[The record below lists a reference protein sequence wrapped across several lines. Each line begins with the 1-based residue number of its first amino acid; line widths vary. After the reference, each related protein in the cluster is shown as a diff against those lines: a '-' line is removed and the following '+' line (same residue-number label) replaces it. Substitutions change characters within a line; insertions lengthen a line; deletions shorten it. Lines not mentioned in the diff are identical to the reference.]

1 MKATGHLDSVYCLA
15 TNTAGT
21 VVVSGST
28 ERVSTH
34 AIGLLR
40 IWDPRT
46 AEKSGRLKGHTDNI
60 RCVVV
65 SQDGTKCISGSSDA
79 TVKLWDIGQQRCI
92 HSFAIHSDSVWSL
105 AADAQFESFISAGRD
120 QHVYSTDIKTLDST
134 CICRTRDPVLKVV
147 LSPDKGMWLSMTNS
161 DIEFWDV
168 ERALQSERAMRTTS
182 RRPSVHSMS
191 HSHHRK
197 PLASPNPQEPDSN
210 PVPILRD
217 PSQRIEGLPAIIKHD
232 FLDNRREVLVQ
243 DTTGNVSVVDVTS
256 GRETKKFGRVNFD
269 EKRQEL
275 EEQIAVPSW
284 CSVDCKLGSLS
295 VKLDFPQVFSCEV
308 YAPDAGFPSGPD
320 FDEQKLNVSALF
332 LATELGC
339 KSLIASAEY
348 VQPTTN
354 CRWAF
359 ACAARSSGIGGC
371 CAAILPPATETEAR
385 AIMTR
390 GAHGARRRKRRRRW
404 SWMSGWITP
413 CIRKH
418 ALSLAREHRGA
429 ARC

>member
-1 MKATGHLDSVYCLA
+1 
-15 TNTAGT
+15 
-21 VVVSGST
+21 
-28 ERVSTH
+28 
-34 AIGLLR
+34 
-40 IWDPRT
+40 
-46 AEKSGRLKGHTDNI
+46 
-60 RCVVV
+60 
-65 SQDGTKCISGSSDA
+65 
-79 TVKLWDIGQQRCI
+79 
-92 HSFAIHSDSVWSL
+92 
-105 AADAQFESFISAGRD
+105 
-120 QHVYSTDIKTLDST
+120 
-134 CICRTRDPVLKVV
+134 
-147 LSPDKGMWLSMTNS
+147 
-161 DIEFWDV
+161 
-168 ERALQSERAMRTTS
+168 
-182 RRPSVHSMS
+182 
-191 HSHHRK
+191 
-197 PLASPNPQEPDSN
+197 
-210 PVPILRD
+210 LRD

-295 VKLDFPQVFSCEV
+295 VKLDFPQVFACEV

-348 VQPTTN
+348 VKPTTN

-359 ACAARSSGIGGC
+359 ACAERFSGIGGC
-371 CAAILPPATETEAR
+371 CAAMLLPATETEAR

-390 GAHGARRRKRRRRW
+390 GAHGARRRKRRRMR
-404 SWMSGWITP
+404 SWRSGWITR

-418 ALSLAREHRGA
+418 ALSFARRHRGA
-429 ARC
+429 VPC